1 MVVETETLQRVSLT
15 SGSILVE
22 MGFILHKSNVILW
35 QVVNSVLF
43 ILLKEQNQTD
53 FLKRYL
59 LGETFPQ
66 KRKGN
71 KLG

>member
-1 MVVETETLQRVSLT
+1 MSRPRLIETENSMVVETETLQRVSLT

-43 ILLKEQNQTD
+43 ILLFE
-53 FLKRYL
+53 
-59 LGETFPQ
+59 
-66 KRKGN
+66 
-71 KLG
+71 